1 MYVICVCIHEYE
13 WMCPVKLLPVTYC
26 FPFSLN
32 ATTSSSVSNKSLF
45 YPTAKV
51 IDNTRYKSL
60 QFQITEDNVVH
71 GFGGYF
77 EAFLYK
83 DIMLSIKPETHSL
96 GMFSWFPILFPLRVS
111 ITDIELLF

>member
-1 MYVICVCIHEYE
+1 MLNWWFNPTLY
-13 WMCPVKLLPVTYC
+13 KDR
-26 FPFSLN
+26 FPS
-32 ATTSSSVSNKSLF
+32 
-45 YPTAKV
+45 TAKV

-83 DIMLSIKPETHSL
+83 DITLSIKPETHSQ

-111 ITDIELLF
+111 SDAIRQVYVLAWYEANQV